1 MKNNICINSLNEF
14 ELNIIEEFES
24 ISSQFLEVSNET
36 LIYETVRRL
45 NLLKDKRKL
54 TKKDKMFLNLYNNG
68 CLKR

>member
-1 MKNNICINSLNEF
+1 MKNNTCINNLNEF
-14 ELNIIEEFES
+14 ELNIIEEFER
-24 ISSQFLEVSNET
+24 ISSQFPEVSNET

>member
-1 MKNNICINSLNEF
+1 MKNNTCMNSLNEF

-24 ISSQFLEVSNET
+24 ISSQFPEVSNEA
-36 LIYETVRRL
+36 LIDETVRRL

>member
-1 MKNNICINSLNEF
+1 MKNNTCMNSLNEF

-24 ISSQFLEVSNET
+24 ISSQFPEVSNET

-54 TKKDKMFLNLYNNG
+54 TRKDKMFLNLYNNG